1 MPTGS
6 RILKSATKIAIG
18 DMDTK
23 VILYERKQT
32 APLNT
37 KYQLHLEEIGKL
49 WTMWQ
54 VKGNGVQIFDG
65 TNLLGVAT
73 DIFTMYYI
81 EKVAKKT
88 DCGTLF
94 IGYDN
99 SLYKCLS
106 VKTLDKKNKEFMTLY
121 CCEQGTTLAD
131 RAKTGVNIL

>member
-1 MPTGS
+1 MPTGN

-23 VILYERKQT
+23 VTLCECKQS
-32 APLNT
+32 APMNT
-37 KYQLHLEEIGKL
+37 KYQLHLQEIGKP
-49 WTMWQ
+49 WTMWE

-65 TNLLGVAT
+65 TNLLGTAT

-94 IGYDN
+94 IEYDN
-99 SLYKCLS
+99 SLYKCFT
-106 VKTLDKKNKEFMTLY
+106 VKTLDKRCREFMTLY
-121 CCEQGTTLAD
+121 CCEQGKTSAD
-131 RAKTGVNIL
+131 KKSGVNIL

>member
-23 VILYERKQT
+23 VTLYERKQS

-37 KYQLHLEEIGKL
+37 KYQLHLQEIGKP
-49 WTMWQ
+49 WTMWE
-54 VKGNGVQIFDG
+54 VKGSGVQIFDG
-65 TNLLGVAT
+65 TNLLGTAT

-94 IGYDN
+94 IEYNN

-106 VKTLDKKNKEFMTLY
+106 VKTLDKRCREFMTLY
-121 CCEQGTTLAD
+121 CCEQGKTTAD
-131 RAKTGVNIL
+131 KKSGVNIL